1 MTVIAVTKVS
11 RKSHVEKTFLNIL
24 IEIVTNPRQTDAFI

>member
-1 MTVIAVTKVS
+1 MTVIGVTKVS

-24 IEIVTNPRQTDAFI
+24 TEIVTNPRQTDAFI